1 MDVDGDGRLRTSG
14 LSTGKR
20 LVALTILALIAFMIA
35 GRLTHVGDATGGAT
49 GGAADVAT
57 AADVP
62 VSQIGVNA
70 LAGEVGHLHVAVNFA
85 WLLLTGFLVLFMQ
98 VGFALLT
105 TGLTRAKNA
114 GHMMM
119 LNFAAF
125 VIALIAYYAVGFAFH
140 FGGVAPIAN
149 LGGVGALDG
158 LKGIGTN
165 GGLLGWRGFL
175 LQSGGTYDVGVLALF
190 LFEVVFMETAGY
202 IIIGAVAERI
212 TFAGLIVA
220 ELAIGALIYPVFGN
234 WVWGGGWL
242 AHLGQTLHLGHGAV
256 DFAGSGVVHATGG
269 FAALAL
275 AMLLGPRIG
284 KFDVNGRPNAIPGHN
299 LGYVVIGTLIL
310 VFGWMGFNPG
320 STLGATDLRISVVA
334 VNTLL
339 AACFGSAAAMIW
351 TNTRYGKPDITMACN
366 GMLAGCVAITAPCA
380 FVAPWAAVVIGIT
393 AGLIVC
399 YGVWFFDHVAKVDDP
414 CGAVSVH
421 GLCGVWGLL
430 AVGIF
435 ADGTY
440 GDGWN
445 GVGGTVR
452 GLLYGGAGQLGA
464 QTVMIVVNV
473 AWAFAVT
480 YGLFRLVGRVM
491 QLRVSPEA
499 ELEGLDMP
507 EFGASCYPDFV
518 LRAGH
523 GATGG
528 STGPATTTD
537 VLSIDDRAPA
547 VSEAIVEETTRRV
560 LALVASGGGGT

>member
-1 MDVDGDGRLRTSG
+1 M
-14 LSTGKR
+14 
-20 LVALTILALIAFMIA
+20 
-35 GRLTHVGDATGGAT
+35 
-49 GGAADVAT
+49 
-57 AADVP
+57 
-62 VSQIGVNA
+62 
-70 LAGEVGHLHVAVNFA
+70 
-85 WLLLTGFLVLFMQ
+85 
-98 VGFALLT
+98 
-105 TGLTRAKNA
+105 
-114 GHMMM
+114 
-119 LNFAAF
+119 
-125 VIALIAYYAVGFAFH
+125 
-140 FGGVAPIAN
+140 
-149 LGGVGALDG
+149 
-158 LKGIGTN
+158 
-165 GGLLGWRGFL
+165 
-175 LQSGGTYDVGVLALF
+175 LALF

-220 ELAIGALIYPVFGN
+220 ELAIGALIYPIFGN

-284 KFDVNGRPNAIPGHN
+284 KFDERGRPNAIPGHN
-299 LGYVVIGTLIL
+299 LGYVVVGTLIL
-310 VFGWMGFNPG
+310 LFGWMGFNPG

-339 AACFGSAAAMIW
+339 AACFGSAVAMIW
-351 TNTRYGKPDITMACN
+351 TNAKYGKPDITMACN

-380 FVAPWAAVVIGIT
+380 FVAPWAAVVIGSV
-393 AGLIVC
+393 AGIIVC
-399 YGVWFFDHVAKVDDP
+399 YGVWFFDHRAKVDDP

-452 GLLYGGAGQLGA
+452 GLLYGGTGQLAA
-464 QTVMIVVNV
+464 QAVMIFVNI

-491 QLRVSPEA
+491 ELRVSPEA
-499 ELEGLDMP
+499 ELDGLDVP
-507 EFGASCYPDFV
+507 EFGAACYPEFV

-523 GATGG
+523 GASRGTDEPVEARLVV
-528 STGPATTTD
+528 GPPA
-537 VLSIDDRAPA
+537 A
-547 VSEAIVEETTRRV
+547 VSEALVEETTRRV
-560 LALVASGGGGT
+560 LALVASGGGGK